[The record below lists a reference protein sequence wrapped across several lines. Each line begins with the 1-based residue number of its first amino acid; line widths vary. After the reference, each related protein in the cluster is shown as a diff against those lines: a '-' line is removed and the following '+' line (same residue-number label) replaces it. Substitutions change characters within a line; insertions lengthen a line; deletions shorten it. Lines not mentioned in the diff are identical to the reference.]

1 MTGVFNELA
10 LLTYPEAGL
19 NSGSAISFFIS
30 LFQVGMCQ
38 VVGRNHV
45 NETAMHGIIA
55 HHLWEENLGN
65 ITDVFVNDSFGIVA
79 RTLCFHYLNPISER
93 NNFELLFSLLG

>member
-1 MTGVFNELA
+1 MTGVFIELA

-30 LFQVGMCQ
+30 LFQVGMCR

-45 NETAMHGIIA
+45 NETARHGIVA
-55 HHLWEENLGN
+55 HRLWKENLGN
-65 ITDVFVNDSFGIVA
+65 ITEIFVNDSFGFVA
-79 RTLCFHYLNPISER
+79 RSLWFHCPNAISER
-93 NNFELLFSLLG
+93 KNFGLLFSLLG

>member
-1 MTGVFNELA
+1 MEMTGVFNELA

-38 VVGRNHV
+38 VV
-45 NETAMHGIIA
+45 E
-55 HHLWEENLGN
+55 WDE
-65 ITDVFVNDSFGIVA
+65 
-79 RTLCFHYLNPISER
+79 
-93 NNFELLFSLLG
+93 